1 MITATRP
8 DLGHVEHVGR
18 TEGLAA
24 AVTALLGPA
33 PDEVC
38 AGRGHV
44 ALPAGLAA
52 GVRRWRVDGTAWER
66 VLLTPI
72 EHPLAASAGFDLLS
86 VTPAGAP
93 ADAPGVRPPPELA
106 PELAAE
112 LVAGLAAARL
122 GVARRLLDLAVE
134 HLTRRHAD
142 GEPIIR
148 RQLVQGTVADALAAI
163 DMCRHMAR
171 QAAAPAAAPA
181 AALAA
186 GRLHARIG
194 EIGWW
199 IATLFGAAGYLA
211 DHPAAEL
218 YVSELVA
225 DVWVEWCPGEEG

>member
-1 MITATRP
+1 MIAPTRP
-8 DLGHVEHVGR
+8 DIGHVEHVGR

-24 AVTALLGPA
+24 AVTVLLGPA

-93 ADAPGVRPPPELA
+93 ADAPGVRPPAELA
-106 PELAAE
+106 PE

-122 GVARRLLDLAVE
+122 GVARRLLDLAIE

-171 QAAAPAAAPA
+171 QASAP
-181 AALAA
+181 AA

-199 IATLFGAAGYLA
+199 IATLFGAAGYLT